1 MVREIQRLSL
11 LVRLVG
17 EEASE
22 QGVGRDLA
30 LARLVEVLLIAALR
44 ATQGKDAP
52 PGLLRGLADARV
64 AEALR
69 RLHSDPERPWTVAEL
84 AREAGMSRS
93 AFLRPLY
100 AHGGAPADGVP
111 PRLAHG
117 CREGPSAEQRH
128 RA

>member
-1 MVREIQRLSL
+1 MVHVREIQRLSL

-22 QGVGRDLA
+22 QSVGRDLA
-30 LARLVEVLLIAALR
+30 LARLVEVLLIEALR

-69 RLHSDPERPWTVAEL
+69 RLHSDPETCTRGGNVPIGLSSTAL
-84 AREAGMSRS
+84 RARWGSGRWSTSSAG
-93 AFLRPLY
+93 AWLLR
-100 AHGGAPADGVP
+100 
-111 PRLAHG
+111 RTI
-117 CREGPSAEQRH
+117 C
-128 RA
+128 